1 MYLLRSVESYRVE
14 NEEKAKQLIEKA
26 KHDSNF
32 NLLKYVSEYKC
43 KKVRS
48 GECKGEIEE
57 EWYKVTLTKEFTDE
71 KEPDR
76 VTKIFYDT
84 VTNDFPIPVDE
95 DEDCCEDDYCDEESE
110 EDV

>member
-14 NEEKAKQLIEKA
+14 NEEKAKELIEKA
-26 KHDSNF
+26 KNDNTF

-43 KKVRS
+43 KKIRS

-76 VTKIFYDT
+76 ITKISYN
-84 VTNDFPIPVDE
+84 VVSNFPAPINADRYEE
-95 DEDCCEDDYCDEESE
+95 DMEEDE